1 MTFEAIQ
8 LDTNAATHIVNRLDT
23 LESESSWHV
32 PTIMMDRAAVA
43 RAITLELR
51 RGTWVRR

>member
-1 MTFEAIQ
+1 MTSKAIQ
-8 LDTNAATHIVNRLDT
+8 LDINAATHIANRLDT